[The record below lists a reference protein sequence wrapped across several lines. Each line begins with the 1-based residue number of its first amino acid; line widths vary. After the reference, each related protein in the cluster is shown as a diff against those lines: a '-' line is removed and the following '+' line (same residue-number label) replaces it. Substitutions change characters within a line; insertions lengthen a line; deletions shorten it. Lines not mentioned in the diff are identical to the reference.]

1 DLGAFEIS
9 GRGESGREIDNY
21 LERVWPQLTPQSFLV
36 ELLSSRQ
43 QLVTAALGTLR
54 DTEIE
59 LLALPSGTRVGT
71 WQWSVDDI
79 PLLDA
84 ADALL
89 NGRPASYEHIVVDEA
104 QDLSPLQLDSIRRR
118 SRSGSMTIL
127 GDLAQATS
135 PWAHESWDEV
145 VEQLRHNGVSNETV
159 ELELGYRLPAEVHDV
174 AMRLLPEV
182 APTLQS
188 PRAVRR
194 TGHDVMVTTTAA
206 SELATVTV
214 ATIRDLLG
222 TGLIGVVCPA
232 AVRAELAHSLDV
244 DGLAWSPEL
253 RAATSPVVVLGA
265 DEVKG
270 LEFDCV
276 VVVEPAQIVAE
287 AEHGLRSLFVALTR
301 CTSRLAIVH
310 AQPLPDV
317 LGLAPDSSH
326 DPVPEADGGHA
337 GDGVVVDLAGR
348 ADDESSGVVVNLQVV
363 DDDEPS
369 GAVVVDLA
377 QALGQAGANG
387 VEDASVFDPI
397 DAAIARDAFDGL
409 ERQIAHAIAATVAE
423 RIVATIRPELLGA
436 VADEL
441 ALLLRRNGEDG
452 RG

>member
-1 DLGAFEIS
+1 
-9 GRGESGREIDNY
+9 
-21 LERVWPQLTPQSFLV
+21 
-36 ELLSSRQ
+36 
-43 QLVTAALGTLR
+43 
-54 DTEIE
+54 
-59 LLALPSGTRVGT
+59 
-71 WQWSVDDI
+71 
-79 PLLDA
+79 
-84 ADALL
+84 
-89 NGRPASYEHIVVDEA
+89 
-104 QDLSPLQLDSIRRR
+104 
-118 SRSGSMTIL
+118 
-127 GDLAQATS
+127 
-135 PWAHESWDEV
+135 
-145 VEQLRHNGVSNETV
+145 
-159 ELELGYRLPAEVHDV
+159 
-174 AMRLLPEV
+174 
-182 APTLQS
+182 
-188 PRAVRR
+188 
-194 TGHDVMVTTTAA
+194 MVTTTSA
-206 SELATVTV
+206 SELATVAV

-232 AVRAELAHSLDV
+232 AVRAELAHCLDV

-310 AQPLPDV
+310 AKPLPDV
-317 LGLAPDSSH
+317 LGLAPDGP
-326 DPVPEADGGHA
+326 DDAVPDADGGHA

-348 ADDESSGVVVNLQVV
+348 ADDESSAVVVNLQVV

-387 VEDASVFDPI
+387 AVEGTVFDPI

-409 ERQIAHAIAATVAE
+409 ERQIAQAIAATVAE

-441 ALLLRRNGEDG
+441 ALLLRRNGEED

>member
-1 DLGAFEIS
+1 
-9 GRGESGREIDNY
+9 
-21 LERVWPQLTPQSFLV
+21 
-36 ELLSSRQ
+36 
-43 QLVTAALGTLR
+43 
-54 DTEIE
+54 
-59 LLALPSGTRVGT
+59 
-71 WQWSVDDI
+71 
-79 PLLDA
+79 
-84 ADALL
+84 
-89 NGRPASYEHIVVDEA
+89 
-104 QDLSPLQLDSIRRR
+104 
-118 SRSGSMTIL
+118 MTVL

-145 VEQLRHNGVSNETV
+145 VEQLRHNGVANETV
-159 ELELGYRLPAEVHDV
+159 ELELGYRLPAEVHEV

-194 TGHDVMVTTTAA
+194 TGHEVMVVTTAA
-206 SELATVTV
+206 SDLASAAV

-232 AVRAELAHSLDV
+232 AARAELAHSLDA

-276 VVVEPAQIVAE
+276 VVVEPAQIVGE

-310 AQPLPDV
+310 AEPLPEV
-317 LGLAPDSSH
+317 LGLTTDQPDAPAP
-326 DPVPEADGGHA
+326 PVDEEDGE
-337 GDGVVVDLAGR
+337 DGVVVDLAVR
-348 ADDESSGVVVNLQVV
+348 DDDEPTAVVVNLSVV
-363 DDDEPS
+363 DDDEPT

-377 QALGQAGANG
+377 QALGQAGAMG
-387 VEDASVFDPI
+387 AEDNDTLDPI

-409 ERQIAHAIAATVAE
+409 ERQIAQAIATTVAE
-423 RIVATIRPELLGA
+423 RIIATIRPELLGV
-436 VADEL
+436 VAEEL
-441 ALLLRRNGEDG
+441 ARLLRPDGEDRSG
-452 RG
+452 